1 MDLTKQ
7 FPRSPRARLG
17 GISMF
22 PRTIDKARA
31 QLAGTLGEYIYDCK
45 MDKKLFE
52 TLDCTP
58 EEFLQ
63 AVRVSSTDS
72 EVLDLLVSKRIDDD
86 KLKAHNE
93 RIDNWQPTDP
103 EGWERFKRDLMTIGK
118 GNPKIKSRTDL
129 MDFEEGRFPS
139 PSGG

>member
-1 MDLTKQ
+1 MDLTKE

-31 QLAGTLGEYIYDCK
+31 QMSDTLGEYIYDCK
-45 MDKKLFE
+45 MDKQLFT
-52 TLDCTP
+52 TLGCSAD
-58 EEFLQ
+58 EFLQ
-63 AVRVSSTDS
+63 AVRVSSTES
-72 EVLDLLVSKRIDDD
+72 EILDLLVPKRIDDD

-93 RIDNWQPTDP
+93 RIENWLPTDP
-103 EGWERFKRDLMTIGK
+103 EGWERFKNDVQTIGK

-129 MDFEEGRFPS
+129 LDFEEGRFPT
-139 PSGG
+139 PAGG

>member
-17 GISMF
+17 GVSML

-31 QLAGTLGEYIYDCK
+31 QMAGTLGEYIYDCK

-52 TLDCTP
+52 TLGCSADQ
-58 EEFLQ
+58 FLQ
-63 AVRVSSTDS
+63 AVRVSATDG
-72 EVLDLLVSKRIDDD
+72 EVLDLLVTKRIPDDTV
-86 KLKAHNE
+86 KAHNE
-93 RIDNWQPTDP
+93 RIDNWRPTDP
-103 EGWERFKRDLMTIGK
+103 EGWERFKRDLMTIGH

-129 MDFEEGRFPS
+129 IDYEEGRLTGS
-139 PSGG
+139 TGG